1 MRNGT
6 FQDKVAIVTGASSGI
21 GRATALAL
29 AERGAKVAIA
39 ARRADLLEEVA
50 AQIRR
55 SGGEALVLPTDVSE
69 QSQIETMIAEVLARW
84 GQVDILIS
92 NAGQYIR
99 RTTTEL
105 DADVMQA
112 SMRVNFHS
120 HLHAVLAAMPN
131 MLERKTG
138 HIVLIST
145 MDGKKGL
152 RPDAPYV
159 AAKFALNGLG
169 EVMRQ
174 ELSEHG
180 ISTIL
185 ILPGRVD
192 TPLIE
197 NLKVPRIQA
206 KIPSEAVAKAILR
219 GIERNQA
226 EVYVPSYVKLL
237 YLLNVFSPRLGDR
250 AARFFHLEGWES
262 Y

>member
-6 FQDKVAIVTGASSGI
+6 FQDKVAIITGASSGI

-29 AERGAKVAIA
+29 AERGAKVALA
-39 ARRADLLEEVA
+39 ARRADLLQEVA
-50 AQIRR
+50 AQVHQ
-55 SGGEALVLPTDVSE
+55 SGGEALVMPTDVSD
-69 QSQIETMIAEVLARW
+69 QPQIEAMIAEVLRHW
-84 GQVDILIS
+84 GQVDILVS

-105 DADVMQA
+105 DADVMQT
-112 SMRVNFHS
+112 SMNVNFHS
-120 HLHAVLAAMPN
+120 HLHAVLAALPN
-131 MLERKTG
+131 MLERQAG
-138 HIVLIST
+138 HIVLVST

-174 ELSEHG
+174 ELREHG

-197 NLKVPRIQA
+197 NLDVPRIQA
-206 KIPSEAVAKAILR
+206 KIPPEKVAKAILR

-226 EVYVPSYVKLL
+226 EVYVPSFVKLL
-237 YLLNVFSPRLGDR
+237 HVLNVVSPRLGDL
-250 AARFFHLEGWES
+250 AAHIFHLEGWETD
-262 Y
+262 

>member
-1 MRNGT
+1 MRDGT

-29 AERGAKVAIA
+29 AQRGVRVALA
-39 ARRADLLEEVA
+39 SRRVELLEEVA
-50 AQIRR
+50 AQIRQ

-69 QSQIETMIAEVLARW
+69 QDQIECMVGEVLKLW
-84 GQVDILIS
+84 GRVDILVS

-105 DADVMQA
+105 DAEVMQA
-112 SMRVNFHS
+112 SLKVNFHS
-120 HLHAVLAAMPN
+120 HLHAVLAALPN
-131 MLERKTG
+131 MLERKAG
-138 HIVLIST
+138 YIVLVST

-174 ELSEHG
+174 ELREHG
-180 ISTIL
+180 VSTIL

-197 NLKVPRIQA
+197 NLKVPRIQS
-206 KIPSEAVAKAILR
+206 KISPEAVANAILR

-237 YLLNVFSPRLGDR
+237 HLLNVFSPRLGDLV
-250 AARFFHLEGWES
+250 ARFFHLEGWEL